1 MTCKIWFHG
10 IVGFEA
16 KWGVVGWT
24 RWLDT
29 HYTVMTNTTPRGA
42 KHFSIILTLKKAMT
56 GNKIG
61 KLKGCCHPF
70 PLWHFG
76 LKIKKSQYLL
86 LPLPFLVTPRQI
98 LQFHRKN
105 AIFLSTTFSARPC
118 SAVYY
123 VKVKERVHWLGGY
136 CPIHPPWK
144 IPSKGRR
151 KYKCQTIVEAGCMS
165 RSSRIANKGSAC
177 RSLRSGSLDLLEV
190 ISSVR
195 VFVSL
200 YFITCPSIWQ

>member
-1 MTCKIWFHG
+1 MELSQTEFG
-10 IVGFEA
+10 QLQTMA
-16 KWGVVGWT
+16 AT
-24 RWLDT
+24 
-29 HYTVMTNTTPRGA
+29 
-42 KHFSIILTLKKAMT
+42 TLKNHCFSNGKKWYQPPINIIRDYDWKQNWKVKRLLPPLFALT
-56 GNKIG
+56 FWVKNK
-61 KLKGCCHPF
+61 
-70 PLWHFG
+70 
-76 LKIKKSQYLL
+76 KKQYLL

-118 SAVYY
+118 IAVYY
-123 VKVKERVHWLGGY
+123 VKVKGRIHWLAGY
-136 CPIHPPWK
+136 CPFHPAWK
-144 IPSKGRR
+144 MPSKGRR

>member
-1 MTCKIWFHG
+1 
-10 IVGFEA
+10 
-16 KWGVVGWT
+16 
-24 RWLDT
+24 
-29 HYTVMTNTTPRGA
+29 
-42 KHFSIILTLKKAMT
+42 MT

-70 PLWHFG
+70 SLWHFG

-105 AIFLSTTFSARPC
+105 AVFLSTTFSAWPC
-118 SAVYY
+118 IAVYY
-123 VKVKERVHWLGGY
+123 VKVKERIHWLGGY
-136 CPIHPPWK
+136 CPIHPAWK

-177 RSLRSGSLDLLEV
+177 RSLRRSGSLDLLEV

-200 YFITCPSIWQ
+200 YFITCPSIWHYGIFNS

>member
-1 MTCKIWFHG
+1 
-10 IVGFEA
+10 
-16 KWGVVGWT
+16 
-24 RWLDT
+24 
-29 HYTVMTNTTPRGA
+29 
-42 KHFSIILTLKKAMT
+42 MT

-61 KLKGCCHPF
+61 NLKSCRNPF
-70 PLWHFG
+70 SLWHFG
-76 LKIKKSQYLL
+76 LKIQKSQYLL

-118 SAVYY
+118 IAVYY
-123 VKVKERVHWLGGY
+123 VKVKERIHWLAGY
-136 CPIHPPWK
+136 CPFHPAWK

-200 YFITCPSIWQ
+200 YISLLFLRSGHRAFSTANLLFLWWFRLYVSTNLPEIPTFLK